1 MRIIIFV
8 ACLWTVTSPLWGKI
22 VFHSLRDRN
31 YEIYTM
37 DADGKNQRNLTHH
50 PAGDWDP
57 SWSPN
62 GRQIAFVSE
71 RDGEQN
77 LEVYVMDAD
86 GKNQRRLTHHPGID
100 RYPDW
105 SPDGSQIAFTS
116 NRGTKPGAWKFEI
129 YVMDT
134 DGNKVKQVTD
144 TGLGFTSSPQW
155 SPDGRWILFDTR
167 EIYAIRPDSTG
178 LWQVSNSRHNVTM
191 QLGGWS
197 PSVRQ
202 VLYTEVVGEDVN
214 TSFPVIAT
222 LNPNGRPQVIAR
234 KRIKI
239 PRLGYDYADFSADGK
254 AILFSGGGD
263 GTRNIYRFGLVD
275 KKLIQLTHIPR
286 GDEAAAQEWRP
297 PLSVSPQELT
307 STLWGE
313 IKATQ

>member
-1 MRIIIFV
+1 MRIITLA
-8 ACLWTVTSPLWGKI
+8 ACFWAVTSPLWGKI
-22 VFHSLRDRN
+22 VFHSLRDGN

-50 PAGDWDP
+50 PAEDWDP

-71 RDGEQN
+71 RNGEQN
-77 LEVYVMDAD
+77 LEIYVMDDD

-116 NRGTKPGAWKFEI
+116 NRSAKPEARKNEI

-134 DGNKVKQVTD
+134 DGNNVKQVTD
-144 TGLGFTSSPQW
+144 IGFASSPRW
-155 SPDGRWILFDTR
+155 SPDGRWILFDAR
-167 EIYAIRPDSTG
+167 EIYAIRPDGTRR
-178 LWQVSNSRHNVTM
+178 WQVSNSRHNVTM

-197 PSVRQ
+197 PDGKQ
-202 VLYTEVVGEDVN
+202 VLYTEVVREDVN

-222 LNPNGRPQVIAR
+222 LNPNGRISR

-239 PRLGYDYADFSADGK
+239 PRMGYDYADFSADGK

-263 GTRNIYRFGLVD
+263 DTRNIYRFGLVD

-286 GDEAAAQEWRP
+286 GDEAAAQEWHP
-297 PLSVSPQELT
+297 PLSVSPQELNT
-307 STLWGE
+307 TLWGE
-313 IKATQ
+313 VKTTQ